1 MVRLTGVQVVPC
13 ARGGDDQRVP
23 TLPSADPSEQTDA
36 RTITLLRVVS
46 IALITFVAFEALAV
60 ATAMPTVAR
69 ELDGNQLYA
78 LAYGITLAT
87 QVATTPV
94 AGRWCDAGGTR
105 IALVTGI
112 VTFIAGL
119 ALAGF
124 APSMWPLVLGRAVQ
138 GVGGALVIVPLY
150 VLVGT
155 VVPARKR
162 PGFFAAFSAAWVVPS
177 LVGPLLAGFLAD
189 HVSWRWVFLGI
200 AGVAVPALFL
210 VIAVF
215 ARLARDQR
223 AAREALVAAGEAP
236 GAVVGPSA
244 AEDGAARPAPRRSA
258 LLLGLGTGVGAAL
271 LQAAGSAPGE
281 RVGLTTSDWVS
292 IGLGLLALA
301 LTLPGLLP
309 PGALRLRPRVPALVT
324 GRALLNGAFIA
335 VEVFLVLM
343 LQEQHGWDAMSAG
356 IVLTVGSL
364 SWGAASVVAAR
375 IRTEATR
382 ATLPWIGT
390 AMLGLGIV
398 ISLPAAWPAAP
409 PWLTIVGWVVAGG
422 GIGLA
427 MSASSVLALG
437 WTPRERQGEVSAHLQ
452 IADSLGAA
460 VLVALT
466 GIAVAVAPSGSDG
479 QLPYV
484 AALGIAL
491 ALALVGTLAAHRSQG
506 DRSEL
511 GR

>member
-1 MVRLTGVQVVPC
+1 
-13 ARGGDDQRVP
+13 
-23 TLPSADPSEQTDA
+23 
-36 RTITLLRVVS
+36 
-46 IALITFVAFEALAV
+46 
-60 ATAMPTVAR
+60 
-69 ELDGNQLYA
+69 
-78 LAYGITLAT
+78 
-87 QVATTPV
+87 
-94 AGRWCDAGGTR
+94 
-105 IALVTGI
+105 
-112 VTFIAGL
+112 
-119 ALAGF
+119 
-124 APSMWPLVLGRAVQ
+124 
-138 GVGGALVIVPLY
+138 
-150 VLVGT
+150 
-155 VVPARKR
+155 
-162 PGFFAAFSAAWVVPS
+162 
-177 LVGPLLAGFLAD
+177 
-189 HVSWRWVFLGI
+189 
-200 AGVAVPALFL
+200 
-210 VIAVF
+210 
-215 ARLARDQR
+215 
-223 AAREALVAAGEAP
+223 
-236 GAVVGPSA
+236 
-244 AEDGAARPAPRRSA
+244 
-258 LLLGLGTGVGAAL
+258 
-271 LQAAGSAPGE
+271 
-281 RVGLTTSDWVS
+281 VS